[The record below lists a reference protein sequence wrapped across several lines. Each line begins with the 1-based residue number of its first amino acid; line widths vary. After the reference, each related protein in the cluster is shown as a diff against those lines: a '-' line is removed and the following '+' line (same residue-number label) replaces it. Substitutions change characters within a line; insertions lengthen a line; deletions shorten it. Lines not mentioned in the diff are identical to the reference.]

1 MPNHNENDS
10 EAFLN
15 DIEQRRGGSITF
27 KTFSTF
33 YADSDGNV
41 RDYGVFLYMVNG
53 VFWFQDFEHESSF
66 MGFKLSRRRDEEYEM
81 FESSFSPLEVVSFR
95 TVMKKAARRC
105 ATGFKDFSK
114 LRKSNPVLGF
124 LSETV
129 TEVKLQ
135 SGKTMY
141 FQFMDKS
148 VRNIVNQMQKD
159 NKGE

>member
-1 MPNHNENDS
+1 MPADIDNDS

-15 DIEQRRGGSITF
+15 DIEQRRGGSISF

-53 VFWFQDFEHESSF
+53 TFWFQDFERENTF
-66 MGFKLSRRRDEEYEM
+66 LGFKLSRRRDEEYEM

-95 TVMKKAARRC
+95 TVLKKAARKC
-105 ATGFKDFSK
+105 ATGFKDFAK
-114 LRKSNPVLGF
+114 LKKANPVIGL
-124 LSETV
+124 LAETV
-129 TEVKLQ
+129 TEVKLEN
-135 SGKTMY
+135 GRTLY
-141 FQFMDKS
+141 FQLMDKS
-148 VRNIVNQMQKD
+148 VQDIVNQMQND